1 MNHIAL
7 SDICYQLS
15 VVFKSGLPISD
26 GIKILSEDSENQEIA
41 AALNRICSSLDEGMT
56 VSEAFEDSKL
66 FPRYMCE
73 MIKIGENAGKLPT
86 VFDELHAYYI
96 GRAQFQSKLRS
107 AISYPLVLLFMML
120 AVLGLLIFKV
130 LPVFHSLLISLGG
143 EIPAASAAIFNIANV
158 MKSALV
164 VIVSFVLLL
173 VLFSFLVFKFKVF
186 PRVRSYLLT
195 HMPVVSKIYKKNLL
209 VRLSRALTTLIASGY
224 SFEMAAEKALPLVDD
239 DVLNNRIDAAVS
251 EIVEGTDV
259 YDSLRKIE
267 IFPNLFFK
275 MFKLGAKTGTLDE
288 MSAKFTQTY
297 QYELDNMMDK
307 TASMVEPVLV
317 TAMSVIVGIVLL
329 MTLLP
334 LIGIISAIG

>member
-26 GIKILSEDSENQEIA
+26 GIKILSEDSENKEIA
-41 AALNRICSSLDEGMT
+41 SALEQICNSLDQGMT
-56 VSEAFEDSKL
+56 ISEAFENSKL

-73 MIKIGENAGKLPT
+73 MVKVGENAGKLPT

-96 GRAQFQSKLRS
+96 GRAQFQKKLRS

-143 EIPAASAAIFNIANV
+143 EIPAASNAVFQIANG
-158 MKSALV
+158 MKSALIIIVAV
-164 VIVSFVLLL
+164 VFVLVLVSLL
-173 VLFSFLVFKFKVF
+173 IFKFRVF
-186 PRVRSYLLT
+186 PSLRSYLLT
-195 HMPVVSKIYKKNLL
+195 HMPIVSKIYKKNLL
-209 VRLSRALTTLIASGY
+209 VKLSRALTTLIASGY
-224 SFEMAAEKALPLVDD
+224 SFEMASEKALPLIDD
-239 DVLNNRIDAAVS
+239 DVIKNRIDTAVS
-251 EIVEGTDV
+251 EIIEGTDV

-288 MSAKFTQTY
+288 MSAKFTDTY
-297 QYELDNMMDK
+297 QHELDNMMDK
-307 TASMVEPVLV
+307 TASMVEPILV
-317 TAMSVIVGIVLL
+317 TIMSVVVGIVLL

>member
-26 GIKILSEDSENQEIA
+26 GIKILSEDSDDREIA
-41 AALNRICSSLDEGMT
+41 HALENICHSLDQGLT
-56 VSEAFEDSKL
+56 ISEAFESSKL

-73 MIKIGENAGKLPT
+73 MVKVGENAGKLPT
-86 VFDELHAYYI
+86 VFDELHAYYL
-96 GRAQFQSKLRS
+96 GRAEFQKKLRN
-107 AISYPLVLLFMML
+107 AISYPLALLFMMF

-143 EIPAASAAIFNIANV
+143 EIPAASAAIFRVADT

-164 VIVSFVLLL
+164 IVVGLVAVLI
-173 VLFSFLVFKFKVF
+173 VFSLLVFKFRVF
-186 PRVRSYLLT
+186 PKLRSTLL
-195 HMPVVSKIYKKNLL
+195 MRLPLVSKIYKKNLL
-209 VRLSRALTTLIASGY
+209 VKLSRALTTLIASGY
-224 SFEMAAEKALPLVDD
+224 SFEMASEKALPLIED
-239 DVLNNRIDAAVS
+239 DVIKNRIDTAVS
-251 EIVEGTDV
+251 EMVEGTDV
-259 YDSLRKIE
+259 YDSLRKIQ

-288 MSAKFTQTY
+288 MAAKFTDTY
-297 QYELDNMMDK
+297 QRELDNMMDK
-307 TASMVEPVLV
+307 TASMVEPILV
-317 TAMSVIVGIVLL
+317 TVMSVVVGIVLL

>member
-26 GIKILSEDSENQEIA
+26 GIKILSEDSENQEISG
-41 AALNRICSSLDEGMT
+41 ALDRICSSLDQGMT
-56 VSEAFEDSKL
+56 VSEAFEGSRL
-66 FPRYMCE
+66 FPRYLCE
-73 MIKIGENAGKLPT
+73 MVKVGENAGKLPT

-96 GRAQFQSKLRS
+96 GRAQFQTRLRS
-107 AISYPLVLLFMML
+107 AISYPLVLLLMML

-130 LPVFHSLLISLGG
+130 LPVFHSLLVSLGG
-143 EIPAASAAIFNIANV
+143 EIPAASAAVFNIANV

-164 VIVSFVLLL
+164 VIIVSVLALVFFSLL
-173 VLFSFLVFKFKVF
+173 IFKFKAF
-186 PRVRSYLLT
+186 PRLRSYLLT
-195 HMPVVSKIYKKNLL
+195 HMPIVSKIYKKNLL
-209 VRLSRALTTLIASGY
+209 VKLSRALTTLIASGY
-224 SFEMAAEKALPLVDD
+224 SFEMAAEKALPLIDD
-239 DVLNNRIDAAVS
+239 DVLKNKIDNAVS
-251 EIVEGTDV
+251 EIIEGTDV

-297 QYELDNMMDK
+297 QHELDNMMDK
-307 TASMVEPVLV
+307 TASMVEPILV
-317 TAMSVIVGIVLL
+317 TVMSVVVGIVLL